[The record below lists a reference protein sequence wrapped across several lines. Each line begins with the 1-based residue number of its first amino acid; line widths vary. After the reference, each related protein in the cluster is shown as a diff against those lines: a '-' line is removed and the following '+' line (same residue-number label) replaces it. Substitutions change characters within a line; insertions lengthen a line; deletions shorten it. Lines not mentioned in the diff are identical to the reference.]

1 MNSDEIE
8 KLTAQK
14 VPFRNK
20 RKKERKKKKKE
31 WISTGHFLDRGHQ

>member
-14 VPFRNK
+14 VAFRNK
-20 RKKERKKKKKE
+20 RKKERKKERKKKKTNGYLQA
-31 WISTGHFLDRGHQ
+31 IF